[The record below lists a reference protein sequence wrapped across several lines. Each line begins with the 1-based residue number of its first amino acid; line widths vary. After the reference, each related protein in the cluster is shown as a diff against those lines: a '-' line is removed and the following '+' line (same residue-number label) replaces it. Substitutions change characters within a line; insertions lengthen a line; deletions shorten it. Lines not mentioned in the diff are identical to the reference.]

1 MNSPRGQGGYLIAFT
16 LLITLILSIVPMP
29 ILIKAYRP
37 DWTLL
42 VLLYW
47 TIALPHRV
55 NVGVAWFCGFLLDIL
70 LGTVLGVH
78 ALSCAVVIYI
88 AGLNYQS
95 IRNFSMV
102 QQALSVGLLLAL
114 HHLLVYWLSY
124 FLSSTYFLPEY
135 IYPVV
140 PGILLWPWIF
150 YILRRFRRQFHI
162 S

>member
-78 ALSCAVVIYI
+78 ALSCAAVIYI

-102 QQALSVGLLLAL
+102 QQSLSVGLLLAL

-135 IYPVV
+135 IYPVA